1 MAMGGTAHPR
11 LLGGGRLRV
20 ARLACCVSVGSGA
33 SPRLG
38 GVFCFLRHSRT
49 EGREPARAL
58 SHCWRLHVSRLLA
71 LDRLALTKLD
81 ILDALD
87 EIKVGVSYKLNGKR
101 IPYFPG
107 VRGGGSLAWRGRT
120 GLWTPRLGKGPR
132 EACGRRELVWARQG
146 SRTEVAAWLGLTVAA
161 GAAVVQKRSEGL
173 AWVGRRVARQHP
185 PGARRHR
192 AHLLER
198 RTLTSESLKLHVER

>member
-1 MAMGGTAHPR
+1 M
-11 LLGGGRLRV
+11 
-20 ARLACCVSVGSGA
+20 
-33 SPRLG
+33 
-38 GVFCFLRHSRT
+38 
-49 EGREPARAL
+49 
-58 SHCWRLHVSRLLA
+58 SRLLA

-146 SRTEVAAWLGLTVAA
+146 SRTEVAPGWVSRWLQMQLWFRSAQRGWPGSA
-161 GAAVVQKRSEGL
+161 GGRQGSTHRGPGGIGPTSWSAGRSL
-173 AWVGRRVARQHP
+173 RKA
-185 PGARRHR
+185 
-192 AHLLER
+192 
-198 RTLTSESLKLHVER
+198 